1 MFFPVSHF
9 MRNSLFWILDILL
22 DQHYD
27 IDILSNWGSALTVS
41 RVNVTLNNVFV
52 FPDSNKTLVNN
63 SLNKV

>member
-22 DQHYD
+22 D